1 MPNNTKSVLIIGAT
15 GALGLQIIRHVA
27 EEPTVSELHVFCRNP
42 SKLSESDKRVCDSI
56 ITGDARRALDIE
68 RAIAQSKADYVV
80 LATGNG
86 ADVRK
91 TDTRQKTGEAL
102 AHVMRKPAFRNVKAV
117 IVSSHGAG
125 DTKIKVGMGIG
136 MMIAHHLRHVLADH
150 TLQEKAFDDLM
161 DRTVIV
167 RPTALTD
174 DKSGKD
180 LVEFDGNQKGPTIN
194 IDRSDLAAWIS
205 REISADPAD
214 FCGRKLSLT
223 SAK

>member
-1 MPNNTKSVLIIGAT
+1 MPKNTKSVLIIGAT
-15 GALGLQIIRHVA
+15 GALGLQVIRHLA
-27 EEPTVSELHVFCRNP
+27 EEPTVTEIHVFCRNS

-56 ITGDARRALDIE
+56 ITGDARRALDVE
-68 RAIAQSKADYVV
+68 RALAQSKADYVV

-102 AHVMRKPAFRNVKAV
+102 ARVMHKPAFQHVKAV

-125 DTKIKVGMGIG
+125 ETKIKVGMGIG

-150 TLQEKAFDDLM
+150 TLQEQAFDGLM
-161 DRTVIV
+161 DRTLIV

-180 LVEFDGNQKGPTIN
+180 LVEFNGNQKGPSIN
-194 IDRSDLAAWIS
+194 IDRSDLAGWIA
-205 REISADPAD
+205 REISADSAD
-214 FCGRKLSLT
+214 FRGRKLSLT
-223 SAK
+223 SSK